1 MTISKRAR
9 LWPMRQIKNPCY
21 TVFLDGNGTI
31 MDTFATDKYLGYTDK
46 VEKYPYD
53 LEKAKALFVE
63 AGVDGSQEISIIVY
77 DTKLPNTHRY
87 CRIPSQKS
95 DLRPMYLRWNAPPMT
110 TRA

>member
-1 MTISKRAR
+1 MLYGI
-9 LWPMRQIKNPCY
+9 
-21 TVFLDGNGTI
+21 LDGNGTI

-53 LEKAKALFVE
+53 LEKAKALFAE
-63 AGVDGSQEISIIVY
+63 AGVDGARKSPLLSMIQ
-77 DTKLPNTHRY
+77 KLPNTHRY